1 MDLGNGWTTEKLRDE
16 ILEHIWID
24 ETGDMGGVH
33 CMHCLGYEQG
43 EIDRAIN
50 TVFAA
55 ALRRAKAEGRQEQQ
69 ALLDEAYQVM
79 SLWFKYFNSDIR
91 PIDEWTEVAGRVNA
105 WLPLARDAR
114 AAQIEEGA

>member
-50 TVFAA
+50 TVFDA
-55 ALRRAKAEGRQEQQ
+55 ALRRAKAEVLRAEAKAMRHARGGRG
-69 ALLDEAYQVM
+69 DEGSM
-79 SLWFKYFNSDIR
+79 GD
-91 PIDEWTEVAGRVNA
+91 
-105 WLPLARDAR
+105 
-114 AAQIEEGA
+114 

>member
-1 MDLGNGWTTEKLRDE
+1 MVEVNGLVTQTALAIRDADE
-16 ILEHIWID
+16 LEVAASVLD
-24 ETGDMGGVH
+24 
-33 CMHCLGYEQG
+33 
-43 EIDRAIN
+43 
-50 TVFAA
+50 A

-114 AAQIEEGA
+114 AAQIEEGEDLK